1 MPSLNLEGHE
11 AASSV
16 LWMTHISLVL
26 MTLLITRI
34 EQRGFFK
41 IMNVSFY
48 LFFFFILAVMEEG
61 RSYGISLCCNK
72 EGQDFVI
79 LK

>member
-1 MPSLNLEGHE
+1 MPSLNLEGYE

-26 MTLLITRI
+26 MTLLVTRI

-41 IMNVSFY
+41 IMSVSFY
-48 LFFFFILAVMEEG
+48 LYFFLAVMEEG
-61 RSYGISLCCNK
+61 RSYGVSLWGNK
-72 EGQDFVI
+72 EGQDFVV

>member
-16 LWMTHISLVL
+16 LWMTYISLLL
-26 MTLLITRI
+26 MTLLVTRI

-48 LFFFFILAVMEEG
+48 LFFFSRCNG
-61 RSYGISLCCNK
+61 RGTELRNLSLW
-72 EGQDFVI
+72 
-79 LK
+79 